1 MNAVNYE
8 LDGRVGILTLNRS
21 ESLNAV
27 NPDMVAGLL
36 AASARA
42 ADDAE
47 VRAVVVRGAG
57 KSFMAG
63 GDLRWFREQLALP
76 PAHAQSGFA
85 ELIAGVHAAIA
96 NFKRMDKP
104 VIAAVHGAV
113 AGFGLSLMLAADL
126 ALAADDAYFTLAY
139 SNIALSPDGGATWS
153 LPRHVG
159 LKRAME
165 IALLGDR
172 FDARQALELGLINR
186 VVPKEVLDQEAT
198 ALASRLAAGAAGA
211 LARTKALLNQ
221 SFENS
226 LEDQLLCEQRRF
238 VECASEADFAEGVA
252 AFLAKRKPVF
262 GDH

>member
-1 MNAVNYE
+1 MNAVTYE
-8 LDGRVGILTLNRS
+8 ADGPVAILTLNRPD
-21 ESLNAV
+21 SLNAV

-42 ADDAE
+42 ASDTE

-63 GDLRWFREQLALP
+63 GDLRWFRDQLALP
-76 PAHAQSGFA
+76 PDQRRSGFSA
-85 ELIAGVHAAIA
+85 LIAGVHAAIA

-126 ALAADDAYFTLAY
+126 ALAAEDAYFTLAY
-139 SNIALSPDGGATWS
+139 SNIGLSPDGGATWS
-153 LPRHVG
+153 LPRHLG
-159 LKRAME
+159 MKRAME

-172 FDARQALELGLINR
+172 FNACRALDLGLLNR
-186 VVPKEVLDQEAT
+186 IVTQDRLEQEAI
-198 ALASRLAAGAAGA
+198 ALATRLAAGATGA

-221 SFENS
+221 SFDRS
-226 LEDQLLCEQRRF
+226 LEEQLLAEQMNF
-238 VECASEADFAEGVA
+238 VDCAGEPDFGEGVS
-252 AFLAKRKPVF
+252 AFLEKRKPAF
-262 GDH
+262 NRC